1 MLSAINSAIDTFQG
15 AKTQFV
21 KTFVSN
27 DELKKPLQTYIDA
40 QTSFAKKVAAET
52 NSFFTTIGMSMY
64 SFDAKKAFATK
75 SPK

>member
-1 MLSAINSAIDTFQG
+1 MLQAINGAIDNFQG

-21 KTFVSN
+21 KTFVTN

-52 NSFFTTIGMSMY
+52 TSFFTTVGMSLY
-64 SFDAKKAFATK
+64 NFDAKKAFAKTK
-75 SPK
+75 